1 MRWSVFVVSLL
12 VVSGGW
18 MMEGVSAS
26 EGEILF
32 FAEGEDGRGIYA
44 MDFGGGHVRKVGALS
59 DREAVVTSMSAS
71 RDGKK
76 LLCVVA
82 MEARSGAR
90 KLVIKAALPR
100 SGMERYGDER
110 EIGGTETLRT
120 AVLSPNGR
128 RIAWVGTASD
138 GGMDLWVKD
147 VGATLEGSEHL
158 VHFERPAQI
167 WSPSFD
173 PQSARIVYAIN
184 SVESG
189 RLEVVNPDG
198 EVTPLHRMDGER
210 IVSVDW
216 SFREE
221 IGFMSARGRILT
233 MRPDGG
239 RPKTFGALHK
249 TEIGQPRVVRWSRDA
264 TRCVA
269 GCFPH
274 GVATIT
280 EGGNIEKWTGDGK
293 FSKVYGTV
301 AVRPVP
307 EKKDLASEV
316 RRRRMPELAVDSV
329 PSGARVSL
337 DGKVRGN
344 TPFRTQLEIG
354 SHRIKVEKAFCADWE
369 RTLYLSRGEKK
380 RIVAELEKRG
390 NLRVSSEPSG
400 ASLFVD
406 GVFAG
411 LTPLTLESL
420 PSEPRIIEVTCEGW
434 EPMRDMVSVEPGRTT
449 EVVAALRKP
458 LLPLL
463 RAEDVG
469 RTMKPYVTMP
479 DAESG
484 AAKKTL
490 EQRMRWGLFY
500 GGLSTGLMGAKFI
513 YEKADGKGISL
524 CVGGLICALVA
535 YPREKE
541 GERSE
546 MLRAIRAQNSKIR
559 QTNAET
565 ELLLKTRNTAIEAE
579 NREIEAYN
587 RERVGKRMEV
597 R

>member
-1 MRWSVFVVSLL
+1 MRWSVFVVCFLI
-12 VVSGGW
+12 VFGGW
-18 MMEGVSAS
+18 IAEGMSAS
-26 EGEILF
+26 QGEILF

-44 MDFGGGHVRKVGALS
+44 MDFGGGHIRKVGALS
-59 DREAVVTSMSAS
+59 DERAVVTSMSAS

-82 MEARSGAR
+82 MEGRAATR

-120 AVLSPNGR
+120 AVLSPNGK
-128 RIAWVGTASD
+128 RIAWVGTVAD
-138 GGMDLWVKD
+138 GGMDLWVKE
-147 VGATLEGSEHL
+147 VGATLEGSKNL
-158 VHFERPAQI
+158 VHCERPAQI

-173 PQSARIVYAIN
+173 PKSARIVYAIN
-184 SVESG
+184 SGESG
-189 RLEVVNPDG
+189 RLEVVNPEG
-198 EVTPLHRMDGER
+198 AVTPLHRMDRER
-210 IVSVDW
+210 IVSVDGA
-216 SFREE
+216 SSA
-221 IGFMSARGRILT
+221 GLVFMSARGRIFT
-233 MRPDGG
+233 MRSDGG
-239 RPKTFGALHK
+239 PPKTLGALHK
-249 TEIGQPRVVRWSRDA
+249 TEIGQPRVVRWSRNA
-264 TRCVA
+264 TRCVV

-280 EGGNIEKWTGDGK
+280 QGGSMEKWTGGGK
-293 FSKVYGTV
+293 FQKVYGTV

-307 EKKDLASEV
+307 VKKDLASEV
-316 RRRRMPELAVDSV
+316 RRRAMPELVVRSV

-337 DGKVRGN
+337 DGKFRGN
-344 TPFRTQLEIG
+344 TPFRTRLEIG
-354 SHRIKVEKAFCADWE
+354 SHRIRVEKAFCADWE

-411 LTPLTLESL
+411 ITPLTLESL

-434 EPMRDMVSVEPGRTT
+434 EPMRDLLSVEPGRTT
-449 EVVAALRKP
+449 EVDVALRKP

-463 RAEDVG
+463 KAEDIG
-469 RTMKPYVTMP
+469 RTVKPYVTMP
-479 DAESG
+479 VGGSG

-490 EQRMRWGLFY
+490 EQRMRWGMFY
-500 GGLSTGLMGAKFI
+500 GGLFLSLIGAKSV
-513 YEKADGKGISL
+513 YEKADGKGISM

-535 YPREKE
+535 YPSEKE
-541 GERSE
+541 DERTE
-546 MLRAIRAQNSKIR
+546 MIRAMRDQNAKIR

-565 ELLLKTRNTAIEAE
+565 ELLLKTQNAAIEAE

-587 RERVGKRMEV
+587 RERAGKRMEV